1 MKIYIKHIWNTFNYG
16 SCMMAI
22 SLLDKINKN
31 IDNVKFY
38 VDADS
43 EEDIQRLKNETG
55 IQNIKRSIIE
65 SSDNFIIKCRNKI
78 KRIILNRLVKKIDN
92 IIVIGGDDIS
102 EYYGIK
108 KLESELYKL
117 KLESKQ
123 KNIILIGQTM
133 GPFSDDRGNLA
144 KECLSKT
151 KIYTRDDKNLEYLKK
166 LNFNNVNKG
175 RDLAFIDLPMQHKA
189 NIVLDKYNIRNEKYI
204 SIVASG
210 LINCYTNNEKNYLK
224 SQVEIIREIFRNNR
238 LHDFKIVLLIHV
250 TRSYNNDDKLIIN
263 KIINELTNEEKKK
276 IIVIDDEIL
285 PSQAREILG
294 NGLFTITGRMHAAV
308 STFYM
313 RKPAISLSY
322 SVKYAGVIGDGLD
335 MNELVIESAD
345 EKLWNTD
352 EISKLVNQKVNYVL
366 DNYDKLVKKIDV
378 KVLETS
384 RIVEEELED
393 AIKQIKNN
401 INNQ

>member
-1 MKIYIKHIWNTFNYG
+1 
-16 SCMMAI
+16 
-22 SLLDKINKN
+22 
-31 IDNVKFY
+31 
-38 VDADS
+38 
-43 EEDIQRLKNETG
+43 
-55 IQNIKRSIIE
+55 
-65 SSDNFIIKCRNKI
+65 
-78 KRIILNRLVKKIDN
+78 
-92 IIVIGGDDIS
+92 
-102 EYYGIK
+102 
-108 KLESELYKL
+108 
-117 KLESKQ
+117 
-123 KNIILIGQTM
+123 M